1 MILRNKKSFK
11 KYKMETSEKLYL
23 QPKTI
28 SEALEFALQ
37 HTGNFKYIAGGT
49 DAIANDFQ
57 GNNTAECL
65 IDITGIDELNIVRES
80 AEYLKIGS
88 LVKLSELKNHDLI
101 KNRFPVLIEAADS
114 VGTPLIRNSATIG
127 GNLLCENRC
136 IYFNQ
141 SEWWRRSVGYCLK
154 CSGDMC
160 IVTGTDKACYSE
172 FVSDTAPVLI
182 SLGAILEV
190 VGSNGESTVKL
201 EDIYTGDGVKPIKL
215 DKITIIKSI
224 LIPLNMNYSAAFRK
238 IRQRESLEFTS
249 LTAAVTVDKNDNV
262 RIALSGI
269 DPKPVVVTGT
279 TQSGRDDLI
288 KAALS
293 KSRSV
298 DNEMLTRKYRR
309 DMIRVT
315 LSEIFEGLF
324 TT

>member
-1 MILRNKKSFK
+1 MDIA
-11 KYKMETSEKLYL
+11 EKIYL

-49 DAIANDFQ
+49 DAISNDFQ

-65 IDITGIDELNIVRES
+65 IDITGIDELNKVEETS
-80 AEYLKIGS
+80 DYLKIGS
-88 LVKLSELKNHDLI
+88 LVKLSELKNYNSI

-141 SEWWRRSVGYCLK
+141 SEWWRQSVGFCLK

-160 IVTGTDKACYSE
+160 IITGTDKACYSE

-182 SLGAILEV
+182 SLGAILETA
-190 VGSNGESTVKL
+190 GPNGESTVRL
-201 EDIYTGDGVKPIKL
+201 EDIYTGDGIKPIKL

-224 LIPLNMNYSAAFRK
+224 LIPLNINHHSAFRK

-249 LTAAVTVDKNDNV
+249 LTAAVSVDRNNNV
-262 RIALSGI
+262 RIALSGV
-269 DPKPVVVTGT
+269 DPKPVVITGT
-279 TQSGRDDLI
+279 TQSNKDDLI

-315 LSEIFEGLF
+315 LSEIFELLF
-324 TT
+324 